1 MWQMWFK
8 EETPRKV
15 SCTKKRVQRARNL
28 GIEQKCAV
36 QKSETKKRTNRD
48 LLNLHLLELLAE
60 IPGIQRK
67 NIVNGVKQSK

>member
-1 MWQMWFK
+1 MWFK

-15 SCTKKRVQRARNL
+15 SCTKKRVQQVQEIWAL
-28 GIEQKCAV
+28 GKNV

-48 LLNLHLLELLAE
+48 LLNLHLLELLAG